1 MSLSDLLDGCFRG
14 LRATFGPVLVLV
26 LVLVA
31 PLTLLSNLTLSR
43 IAPATFENP
52 FGLPADG
59 APPPGMG
66 EPFAL
71 IGVSSVVGIVTYIV
85 TLAISAAVVVMVL
98 DVDQGREADLGEA
111 VRGALG
117 VLGTTLG
124 ASLLLL
130 AGGIAVGL
138 GFIFLSVITAFIPI
152 AGIIFVVLVMLPLGL
167 ALMVVF
173 FATTSL
179 VVPIAVAE
187 RNGVTETLGR
197 VWWVLRMRF
206 WRVIGVTLLI
216 GLLVLAVTGGL
227 QFGFTL
233 LAVLV
238 PAGDWVVASVGEAAA
253 QLVSIP
259 VSAFAALLI
268 YLDARIR
275 LEGLDVQLRARGIT
289 A

>member
-1 MSLSDLLDGCFRG
+1 MTVSDLLDGCFRG
-14 LRATFGPVLVLV
+14 LRATFGPVLILV

-31 PLTLLSNLTLSR
+31 PLTLLSNLAISR
-43 IAPATFENP
+43 FAPATFENP

-59 APPPGMG
+59 APPPTMG

-71 IGVSSVVGIVTYIV
+71 IGVSSVVGIVIYIV
-85 TLAISAAVVVMVL
+85 TLAISAAVVMLVL
-98 DVDQGREADLGEA
+98 EVDQGREADLAEA
-111 VRGALG
+111 VRGALR

-124 ASLLLL
+124 ASVLLL

-138 GFIFLSVITAFIPI
+138 GFLFISVMAAFIPI
-152 AGIIFVVLVMLPLGL
+152 AGIIFVILVMFPIGL

-187 RNGVTETLGR
+187 RSGVIETLGR

-206 WRVIGVTLLI
+206 WRVIGVTLLV
-216 GLLVLAVTGGL
+216 GLLVLVVTGGL

-233 LAVLV
+233 LAFVV
-238 PAGDWVVASVGEAAA
+238 PAGDWLVASVGEVIG